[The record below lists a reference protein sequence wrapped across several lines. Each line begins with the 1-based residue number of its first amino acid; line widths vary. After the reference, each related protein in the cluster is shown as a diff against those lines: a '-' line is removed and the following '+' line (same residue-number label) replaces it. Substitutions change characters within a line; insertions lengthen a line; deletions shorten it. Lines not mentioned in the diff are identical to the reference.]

1 MGAHGRTWAHTGRGS
16 FHHVA
21 GQAFLDALEL
31 DAVDV
36 PFASGGPTRTAVMG
50 GEVDFGFIG
59 VQQRAGF
66 EDEINALALVS
77 DSPPASGKF
86 SHVGAGGCRVKT
98 GGGALLMAA
107 RRGRNQAMRSL
118 IFKARR

>member
-1 MGAHGRTWAHTGRGS
+1 MAAPDGPYQTVEDIIEAARANPGGLTWAHTGRGS

-36 PFASGGPTRTAVMG
+36 PFASGGATRTAVMG
-50 GEVDFGFIG
+50 GQVDFGFIG

-77 DSPPASGKF
+77 DSPPASGKL
-86 SHVGAGGCRVKT
+86 SHVGAG
-98 GGGALLMAA
+98 
-107 RRGRNQAMRSL
+107 
-118 IFKARR
+118 